1 MLRHWPR
8 LYRRCLRRRTEL
20 TLSDFS
26 TPRSLVERVSRA
38 IRDVPDFPKPGII
51 FKDITPVLSDPI
63 LLRDVVRAMQA
74 PFATSDI
81 SHVVAVES
89 RGFLFGVPMALALG
103 AAFVPVR
110 KPGKLPW
117 RSARESYALE
127 YGNDAIEIH
136 TDALSAGARVLIV
149 DDVLATGG
157 TAAATCRLVERQ
169 GGQVIGVSVLMALG
183 FLRGRD
189 ALGARRTYA
198 VWDTD

>member
-1 MLRHWPR
+1 M
-8 LYRRCLRRRTEL
+8 
-20 TLSDFS
+20 FNA
-26 TPRSLVERVSRA
+26 SLVARVSRTV
-38 IRDVPDFPKPGII
+38 RDVPDFPKPGIV
-51 FKDITPVLSDPI
+51 FKDITPLLADPE

-74 PFATSDI
+74 PFAAAGI

-89 RGFLFGVPMALALG
+89 RGFFFGAPMALALG

-117 RSARESYALE
+117 TTARETYALE

-136 TDALSAGARVLIV
+136 TDAITSDSRVLVV

-169 GGQVIGVSVLMALG
+169 GGQVAGVSVLMELG

-189 ALGARRTYA
+189 ALGERRTHA
-198 VWDTD
+198 LWTID